1 MLSMV
6 RVWALTGS
14 RLRGGI
20 IFPVT
25 IKIGISRW
33 RLLTSL
39 KRRAAQQIA
48 GIIMS
53 NWVGLRW

>member
-1 MLSMV
+1 MV

-33 RLLTSL
+33 RLVTSL
-39 KRRAAQQIA
+39 KRRAGQQIA